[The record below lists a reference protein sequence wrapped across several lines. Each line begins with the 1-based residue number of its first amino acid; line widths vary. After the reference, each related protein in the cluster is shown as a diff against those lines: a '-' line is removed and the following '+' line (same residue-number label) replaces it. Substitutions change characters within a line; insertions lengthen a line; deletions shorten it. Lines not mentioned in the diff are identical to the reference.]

1 MESFKALWYNILYST
16 SNVWGLA
23 DKVGVGI
30 SSDNVWLLDY
40 SDIVKI
46 GQSNGDIWFCD
57 VAHADKPLFY
67 WQNGVTATD
76 PSSFMAIVDRAN
88 YFDQYSYQVVE
99 QSDYEKS
106 ISDNSLFGISSWL
119 PWDTSVLYDKDNKVY
134 ASRLKWGATV
144 PSLVNPW
151 RREVLMLKGRTI
163 FTIIGIPIALYFL
176 YMKFG
181 KKYLGY

>member
-1 MESFKALWYNILYST
+1 M
-16 SNVWGLA
+16 
-23 DKVGVGI
+23 
-30 SSDNVWLLDY
+30 DY

-134 ASRLKWGATV
+134 ASRLKWGETV
-144 PSLVNPW
+144 VFSKSLEKRGSYVERKNYFHYYW
-151 RREVLMLKGRTI
+151 YSYRFVLSLHEIR
-163 FTIIGIPIALYFL
+163 
-176 YMKFG
+176 
-181 KKYLGY
+181 